1 MQRHKHQT
9 VKCKRSHKIGEKST
23 QIKIKRN
30 LKKHQIWGH
39 TTHSLLLNCLRQWV
53 KKRMGKLLW
62 IKPRDLRLL
71 KRILLYHQR
80 NIRLFKSGE
89 VKWMES
95 KRFNVMDMSR
105 YQRVWVKAY
114 TIEMIQGDTIFLA
127 RYYYLVYMFFITYYC
142 FVKYLI
148 LIGWLKS
155 VTTFN
160 IDTT

>member
-1 MQRHKHQT
+1 
-9 VKCKRSHKIGEKST
+9 
-23 QIKIKRN
+23 
-30 LKKHQIWGH
+30 
-39 TTHSLLLNCLRQWV
+39 
-53 KKRMGKLLW
+53 
-62 IKPRDLRLL
+62 
-71 KRILLYHQR
+71 
-80 NIRLFKSGE
+80 
-89 VKWMES
+89 
-95 KRFNVMDMSR
+95 MDMSR